1 MEDPE
6 LSYIRPITDDRRWR
20 AELDIEKRTLSF
32 YRDDE
37 NGKWS
42 YEEVTEW
49 VEKHNR

>member
-6 LSYIRPITDDRRWR
+6 PSYIRPITDDRRWR
-20 AELDIEKRTLSF
+20 AVINEEKGTLEF

-42 YEEVTEW
+42 YEEVKEW